1 MNKELKMDLNAHNEY
16 LTRKLAHY
24 NEWLLDKN
32 REFGKPYPGFPEDL
46 KRKGKKMQSNVI
58 ADMTEVLSGKKAAPA
73 SAKAKPKARAAKKS
87 DGPRAGSKGE
97 AAVAIYKRLGGDKS
111 AVISAIQAELGMSLA
126 GSTTYF
132 YNAKKA
138 SA

>member
-1 MNKELKMDLNAHNEY
+1 MNLNERNEY
-16 LTRKLAHY
+16 MSRKLAHY

-46 KRKGKKMQSNVI
+46 KLAKLAKGKKMPSNVI
-58 ADMTEVLSGKKAAPA
+58 ADMTQVLTGAKAAPA
-73 SAKAKPKARAAKKS
+73 ASKAKAKAKVAKKS

-97 AAVAIYKRLGGDKS
+97 AALAIYKRLNGDKS
-111 AVISAIQAELGMSLA
+111 AVISAIQAELGMSVA

-138 SA
+138 AV

>member
-1 MNKELKMDLNAHNEY
+1 MDLNAHNEY

-24 NEWLLDKN
+24 NEWLLDDK

-46 KRKGKKMQSNVI
+46 KQRKGKKMQSNVI
-58 ADMTEVLSGKKAAPA
+58 ADMTQVLSGTKAAPA
-73 SAKAKPKARAAKKS
+73 AAKAKAKAKVAKKS

-97 AAVAIYKRLGGDKS
+97 AALAIYKRLGGDKS
-111 AVISAIQAELGMSLA
+111 AVISAIQAELGMSVA

-138 SA
+138 AV